1 MKTTRRHFLS
11 LMAGSAATAIPVRA
25 AAAPLKLKYL
35 LASALYGDM
44 KLEQVVPEVRPAG
57 CAGLDIWGRRHGT
70 HREELDEIGVEAF
83 AALLEKHDARLLCST
98 RYPLGPFGL
107 QPEFPVL
114 KKLGGEMIVCGS
126 AGPKNVTGAE
136 AKKGIREF
144 LEKMK
149 PHADAAAEQGITLAI
164 ENHANALLASPDSI
178 RYWAEF
184 NTHPA
189 LGVAFA
195 PHHLNDHIEDM
206 PKLIREL
213 GAKNLPFIYFQEHG
227 IGSKQTVA
235 KEIELQQ
242 LPGYGT
248 LDYQPIL
255 QAMRDIHFNGYV
267 EIFMHPTPRGIPMLP
282 TPGEITAVINKSRDH
297 IETLLEEVNA

>member
-1 MKTTRRHFLS
+1 MNRRRFLS
-11 LMAGSAATAIPVRA
+11 TLTATAATAALPARA
-25 AAAPLKLKYL
+25 AAAPLQLKYL

-44 KLEQVVPEVRPAG
+44 KLAQVVPEVKPAG
-57 CAGLDIWGRRHGT
+57 CDGLDIWGLRHAT
-70 HREELDEIGVEAF
+70 HREELDEIGLEALE
-83 AALLEKHDARLLCST
+83 ALLKQHDTRLLCST
-98 RYPLGPFGL
+98 RYPLGPFAL
-107 QPEFPVL
+107 QKEMPIVKRF
-114 KKLGGEMIVCGS
+114 GGNMIVCGS

-136 AKKGIREF
+136 AKKGIQEF

-149 PHADAAAEQGITLAI
+149 PHADAAAEHGITLAI

-248 LDYQPIL
+248 LDYKPIL
-255 QAMRDIHFNGYV
+255 AAMRDIGFNGYA
-267 EIFMHPTPRGIPMLP
+267 EIFMHPTPRGLPILP
-282 TPGEITAVINKSRDH
+282 TPGEITAAINKSRDH
-297 IETLLEEVNA
+297 IENLLKEVNA